1 MTHLRDLTV
10 TGLRVVHEAAA
21 SGSFTG
27 AAQALGYTQSAISR
41 QIAAVEAV
49 VGEPVFERAARGVRP
64 TEAGAVLV
72 EHAGAVL
79 ATLDAAGEKI
89 ARIRARL
96 EGRLVLGSIPVAMS
110 VLVPRALARLS
121 HGSPELDIALHEAPT
136 PTLVDRIRHGLLDV
150 AIIAVGADLPDHDI
164 SDLRRDLLLTDR
176 LGVAVPSGHRL
187 AGRSRVPVA
196 DLRHEPWIVGRPA
209 RENDPFFGAW
219 PTLTEPR
226 VAYAHHDWPGR
237 LGMVAAGLGIAL
249 MPGLGAA
256 SVPAG
261 VVVIDVD
268 DPTRTPRSAVALT
281 PESPTT
287 AARAM
292 VTALRT
298 EAAQL
303 AMTRG
308 RDAARSG
315 VA

>member
-1 MTHLRDLTV
+1 MLRAHDPPPRPH
-10 TGLRVVHEAAA
+10 GDRAARGARGAA

-176 LGVAVPSGHRL
+176 LGSPSRPAIGSRGARACPWPTCVTSPGSS
-187 AGRSRVPVA
+187 AGPRRRTTRSSA
-196 DLRHEPWIVGRPA
+196 HGRP
-209 RENDPFFGAW
+209 
-219 PTLTEPR
+219 
-226 VAYAHHDWPGR
+226 
-237 LGMVAAGLGIAL
+237 
-249 MPGLGAA
+249 
-256 SVPAG
+256 
-261 VVVIDVD
+261 
-268 DPTRTPRSAVALT
+268 
-281 PESPTT
+281 
-287 AARAM
+287 
-292 VTALRT
+292 
-298 EAAQL
+298 
-303 AMTRG
+303 
-308 RDAARSG
+308 
-315 VA
+315 